1 MKNIKDLLYNGLISG
16 LIGIGIGT
24 IWMAM
29 DFLFSLNG
37 QNPAT
42 AKIYLT
48 TFLFW
53 TIISF
58 LIGIFFY
65 LASWIFNS
73 EKWSLKKQ
81 IFINF
86 FVCFIAWFL
95 LILLIDNFSISLK
108 MVIRVTVDFIIMY
121 AIAYGGYFLH
131 LRNTV
136 RRINAK
142 LKEK

>member
-42 AKIYLT
+42 AKIYLK

-86 FVCFIAWFL
+86 FVCFVAWFL
-95 LILLIDNFSISLK
+95 LNLLIDNFSISLK
-108 MVIRVTVDFIIMY
+108 MVIRVKDYFINMY
-121 AIAYGGYFLH
+121 AIAYGVYFLH
-131 LRNTV
+131 LWNTV

>member
-1 MKNIKDLLYNGLISG
+1 
-16 LIGIGIGT
+16 
-24 IWMAM
+24 M

-42 AKIYLT
+42 AKIYLK

-86 FVCFIAWFL
+86 FVCFVAWFL
-95 LILLIDNFSISLK
+95 LNLLIDNFSISLK

-131 LRNTV
+131 LWNTV

>member
-37 QNPAT
+37 QNLAT

-95 LILLIDNFSISLK
+95 LNLLIDNFSISLK

-121 AIAYGGYFLH
+121 AIAYGGYFLR

>member
-1 MKNIKDLLYNGLISG
+1 MKNIKDLLNSSLICG
-16 LIGIGIGT
+16 LIGIGIGM
-24 IWMAM
+24 IWLAV
-29 DFLFSLNG
+29 DFWLSLNG
-37 QNPAT
+37 QNIAT

-48 TFLFW
+48 TFIFW
-53 TIISF
+53 MIISF
-58 LIGIFFY
+58 LIGVFFY
-65 LASWIFNS
+65 LASWIFNN

-95 LILLIDNFSISLK
+95 FNLLIDNFSMSLN
-108 MVIRVTVDFIIMY
+108 MFIGIIVDFIIMY

-131 LRNTV
+131 LWNTV
-136 RRINAK
+136 RQINAK

>member
-37 QNPAT
+37 QNSAT

-95 LILLIDNFSISLK
+95 LNLLIDNFSISLK

-121 AIAYGGYFLH
+121 AIAYSGYFLR